1 MTGRALGVLLGAL
14 LGALTCVCL
23 ATAFKIDDIK
33 ITTDNPAL
41 QSPLAKQM
49 LKQMVDD
56 ELSKHKRQIL
66 AAVRSEKGVQA
77 EKPVKQTLEVE
88 MRQTAG
94 EEGEELTVVVVSAW
108 GDGRVTR
115 ETLPGGL

>member
-1 MTGRALGVLLGAL
+1 MTSHTLRALLGVLTIVLMCL
-14 LGALTCVCL
+14 CL

-94 EEGEELTVVVVSAW
+94 EEGEELTVVVVSTW

-115 ETLPGGL
+115 ETIPGGL

>member
-1 MTGRALGVLLGAL
+1 MMGRTLAI
-14 LGALTCVCL
+14 LTCLCL
-23 ATAFKIDDIK
+23 AAAFKIDDIK

-41 QSPLAKQM
+41 QSPFAKQM

-56 ELSKHKRQIL
+56 ELSKHRRQII

-77 EKPVKQTLEVE
+77 EKPVEQTLEVE

-94 EEGEELTVVVVSAW
+94 EEGEELTVVVVSTW
-108 GDGRVTR
+108 GDGSVTR
-115 ETLPGGL
+115 ETIPGVV

>member
-1 MTGRALGVLLGAL
+1 MPRRAFVAVLLVLVVG
-14 LGALTCVCL
+14 L

-41 QSPLAKQM
+41 QSPFAKQ
-49 LKQMVDD
+49 LFKQMVDD
-56 ELSKHKRQIL
+56 EISKHRRTIL

-77 EKPVKQTLEVE
+77 EKPVSQQLEVE

-94 EEGEELTVVVVSAW
+94 EEGEELTVVVVSTW

-115 ETLPGGL
+115 EKIPAGRV